1 MTTPQTNVDEHPT
14 SGRTADMTRPT
25 TTPLAAPPEI
35 LDDDPLLTS
44 VMSRDVV
51 AIDAEARLP
60 TALHVMATTGVRHL
74 PVVDRGRCLGVL
86 VETDLIRSLTQ
97 GSSFDTGLTAVVW
110 QLFRPTSQLPPTA
123 RVSDAARCISA
134 DVSDAVL
141 VADHGRI
148 LGIVTATDLVHL
160 LARRVARHAPA
171 TP

>member
-1 MTTPQTNVDEHPT
+1 
-14 SGRTADMTRPT
+14 
-25 TTPLAAPPEI
+25 
-35 LDDDPLLTS
+35 
-44 VMSRDVV
+44 MSRDVV

-60 TALHVMATTGVRHL
+60 TALHLMATTGVRHL

-97 GSSFDTGLTAVVW
+97 PGLLRPALTAPR

-141 VADHGRI
+141 VTDHGRI

-160 LARRVARHAPA
+160 LAHSVPQRLP
-171 TP
+171 

>member
-1 MTTPQTNVDEHPT
+1 
-14 SGRTADMTRPT
+14 MTRPT
-25 TTPLAAPPEI
+25 TTQLAAPPEI